1 MYEQIASNKRKSW
14 IIMATFIVVIVGMG
28 YVFDQALQ
36 AGYSLFIIAIIF
48 AIFSSFTSYY
58 FSDSI
63 SIAMSGAKEVSKS
76 NEVRLYRI
84 VENLSIATGITPPPK
99 VYVIEDMAINAF
111 ATGRDPNHAAVAV
124 TRGALV
130 KLEDLELEGVIA
142 HEMSH
147 IKNYDI
153 RTMAIAVVLVGIIAM
168 AGELFIRSQFFR
180 GGDRKEGNGLMMV
193 FAIIGAILAP
203 LMAQLLK
210 MALSRQREFLADASA
225 VNITR
230 YPEGL
235 ARALEK
241 IAGDPDPLDH
251 ANSATAHLYISN
263 PLKKRGEKI
272 SNMFSTHPPIE
283 ERIARLRSM

>member
-111 ATGRDPNHAAVAV
+111 A
-124 TRGALV
+124 
-130 KLEDLELEGVIA
+130 
-142 HEMSH
+142 
-147 IKNYDI
+147 
-153 RTMAIAVVLVGIIAM
+153 
-168 AGELFIRSQFFR
+168 
-180 GGDRKEGNGLMMV
+180 
-193 FAIIGAILAP
+193 
-203 LMAQLLK
+203 
-210 MALSRQREFLADASA
+210 
-225 VNITR
+225 
-230 YPEGL
+230 
-235 ARALEK
+235 
-241 IAGDPDPLDH
+241 
-251 ANSATAHLYISN
+251 
-263 PLKKRGEKI
+263 
-272 SNMFSTHPPIE
+272 
-283 ERIARLRSM
+283 

>member
-1 MYEQIASNKRKSW
+1 
-14 IIMATFIVVIVGMG
+14 
-28 YVFDQALQ
+28 
-36 AGYSLFIIAIIF
+36 
-48 AIFSSFTSYY
+48 
-58 FSDSI
+58 
-63 SIAMSGAKEVSKS
+63 
-76 NEVRLYRI
+76 
-84 VENLSIATGITPPPK
+84 
-99 VYVIEDMAINAF
+99 MAINAF
-111 ATGRDPNHAAVAV
+111 ATGRDPHHAAVAV
-124 TRGALV
+124 TRGALI

-142 HEMSH
+142 HEMAH

-168 AGELFIRSQFFR
+168 AGEFFLRSQIW
-180 GGDRKEGNGLMMV
+180 GGSRRKEGNGVMMV
-193 FAIIGAILAP
+193 FALVGAILAP
-203 LMAQLLK
+203 LMAQVLK

-225 VNITR
+225 ANLTR

-241 IAGDPDPLDH
+241 IAADTDPLDH

-272 SNMFSTHPPIE
+272 SNMFSTHPPVE